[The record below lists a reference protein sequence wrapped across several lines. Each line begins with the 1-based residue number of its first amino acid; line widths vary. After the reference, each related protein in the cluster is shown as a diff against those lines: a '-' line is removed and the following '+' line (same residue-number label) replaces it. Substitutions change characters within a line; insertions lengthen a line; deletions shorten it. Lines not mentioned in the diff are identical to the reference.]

1 MKRLITTFSL
11 LCTIV
16 ANSIATDINKCSVKE
31 DHTDYVDITI
41 NSIKFTDNNDNII
54 TIPSIINSLTKNML
68 EKSDEAFIESPAHIT
83 YIGNGQNSIAA
94 SNHFISI
101 IIDATY
107 LKGIQANALNAFSNI
122 TSVIINGTNTIPPTI
137 TETSFPSEWVSTCAL
152 TVPAEALETY
162 KASEWVNYFYSI
174 NGEVIDH
181 NPPTPTAISNTEAD
195 RLSVKSVGNV
205 IILSEATNVKVF
217 SVTGQQIFSGVTN
230 NVTVNSNGIYIVKT
244 ANTTQKV
251 IVK

>member
-1 MKRLITTFSL
+1 MKRLITTTLLSCVATLSAMAMSIPGTSIQSYNSL
-11 LCTIV
+11 GEVDGIFYMQITLFNEDETTTLTV
-16 ANSIATDINKCSVKE
+16 KNFYNGTKTSDAGQDVYVKE
-31 DHTDYVDITI
+31 LGSGTTKMMKDDVAQKYEAIVI
-41 NSIKFTDNNDNII
+41 NAL
-54 TIPSIINSLTKNML
+54 SLT
-68 EKSDEAFIESPAHIT
+68 
-83 YIGNGQNSIAA
+83 SI
-94 SNHFISI
+94 
-101 IIDATY
+101 
-107 LKGIQANALNAFSNI
+107 NALAFSNL
-122 TSVIINGTNTIPPTI
+122 TNVTTFTIQTTTPPAI

-152 TVPAEALETY
+152 TVPAEALEAY

-251 IVK
+251 IVR